1 MWVILGLSIS
11 LASNLQIL
19 RTDTC
24 LQQEDE
30 LSILARKKDLAY
42 AASSV
47 TSIAIWLGVFS

>member
-1 MWVILGLSIS
+1 MWVILELSIS
-11 LASNLQIL
+11 LASNLQTL

-47 TSIAIWLGVFS
+47 PSIATWLGVFS